1 MSRMGLIVA
10 MVLGASA
17 AGCAPSASDTAAPTE
32 NAVPTDTAAKL
43 MATPVEITVGSID
56 EYNALLAKHRGKV
69 VLVDFWATWCG
80 PCVEKFPETVKL
92 AEKYKS
98 EGLATIAVSLDDP
111 ENLETVKTF
120 LAAQQA
126 TFDNLLSKDGGSS
139 ASMEAFG
146 LNAAVP
152 HYRLYN
158 RAGELV
164 QSWDGEPEGLDAKI
178 QELLSAK

>member
-17 AGCAPSASDTAAPTE
+17 AGCAPSASDTAAPVE
-32 NAVPTDTAAKL
+32 SAAPTDTAAQP
-43 MATPVEITVGSID
+43 MATPVEVTIGSID
-56 EYNALLAKHRGKV
+56 EYNALLAKQQGKV
-69 VLVDFWATWCG
+69 ILVDFWATWCS
-80 PCVEKFPETVKL
+80 PCVEKFPETVTL

-98 EGLATIAVSLDDP
+98 QGLATIAVSLDDP
-111 ENLETVKTF
+111 ENLEQVKTF
-120 LAAQQA
+120 LSAHKA

-139 ASMEAFG
+139 ASMEAFD

-152 HYRLYN
+152 HYRLYD
-158 RAGELV
+158 RSGALV
-164 QSWDGEPEGLDAKI
+164 QSWDGEPEGLETKL